1 MIKGFTSD
9 NVNYYLV
16 AKRLFYNFYSL
27 YGFCSACGMFRCSP
41 ALCICGHRELSS
53 SWTGDNKKLDEFI
66 RKSQMQTES
75 ANEAYLE
82 WIPFNYFKTSANSS
96 ACFRSLSDELFQL
109 ISIEIS
115 DKTDNSYYDQ
125 VHYITLSNYNYL
137 KCLFPQLKLIIDCIL
152 VV

>member
-27 YGFCSACGMFRCSP
+27 YGFCSACGKLRCSP
-41 ALCICGHRELSS
+41 ALCICGYRELSS

-82 WIPFNYFKTSANSS
+82 WIPFDCIRTERSS
-96 ACFRSLSDELFQL
+96 AWTYSGLPTRERVKLVPLEITDETDDTYYYQVRLSR
-109 ISIEIS
+109 
-115 DKTDNSYYDQ
+115 
-125 VHYITLSNYNYL
+125 
-137 KCLFPQLKLIIDCIL
+137 
-152 VV
+152 